1 MYSRIRAGRRS
12 KSGKARRITLSRTL
26 PDPVSSF
33 GTGMFSPVVPAVR
46 HLVLLPRTCA
56 PSLKFKAPNVGLEK
70 GSTHQAPGNAEEEP
84 GSAVQKQ

>member
-1 MYSRIRAGRRS
+1 
-12 KSGKARRITLSRTL
+12 
-26 PDPVSSF
+26 
-33 GTGMFSPVVPAVR
+33 MFSPVVPAVR